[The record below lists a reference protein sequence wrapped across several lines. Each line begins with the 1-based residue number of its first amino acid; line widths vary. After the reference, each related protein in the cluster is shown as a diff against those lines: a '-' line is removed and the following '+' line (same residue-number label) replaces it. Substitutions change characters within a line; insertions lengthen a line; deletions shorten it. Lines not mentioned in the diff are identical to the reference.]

1 MCRGL
6 VPPLRGEE
14 PSRATPGPPAALLGG
29 SQWRRQPRRA
39 ISPLD
44 APPDQAGSGRGR
56 IGHWART
63 QGRGGAG
70 ADKAWGSCRRRL
82 GEPSAD
88 FPASVSI
95 CAMGRARKPVT
106 ETQRSQSMF
115 RAPSRAHLAQLQRG
129 DSEECPARG
138 EQRGPLWRA
147 GMPSAA
153 QGFVDPG
160 GLKCWLCALA
170 NTVANRE
177 GVYSRQYGGGSSLGA
192 VTSPTSRALP
202 GSGAGA
208 GPPGASSLPTPT
220 RSQRPPGSAGFPP
233 AQPEAEIG
241 RSIHPAPWGGGGGDG
256 RASTSPS
263 PTVLTSSANSP
274 TFYLLQS
281 PQVVVVGTRNPVLL
295 EGSLPGWWGLL
306 TQKSPS
312 GPWS

>member
-1 MCRGL
+1 MRSSVERPQG
-6 VPPLRGEE
+6 PPRPFWEEASGEDSHAE
-14 PSRATPGPPAALLGG
+14 PSVHWTRLRIRRDQAAGASG
-29 SQWRRQPRRA
+29 TGPRR
-39 ISPLD
+39 
-44 APPDQAGSGRGR
+44 
-56 IGHWART
+56 
-63 QGRGGAG
+63 RGGAG
-70 ADKAWGSCRRRL
+70 RERIRPGAPAGVVSA
-82 GEPSAD
+82 SAD
-88 FPASVSI
+88 LPASVSI

-129 DSEECPARG
+129 DSEECSALG

-160 GLKCWLCALA
+160 ALKCWLCALA

-220 RSQRPPGSAGFPP
+220 SSRRPPGWAGFPP

-241 RSIHPAPWGGGGGDG
+241 RSIHPAPWCGGGGTAGL
-256 RASTSPS
+256 PL
-263 PTVLTSSANSP
+263 PP
-274 TFYLLQS
+274 
-281 PQVVVVGTRNPVLL
+281 PQPF
-295 EGSLPGWWGLL
+295 
-306 TQKSPS
+306 
-312 GPWS
+312 